1 MQKGIEE
8 QNGDRK
14 EAENACAF
22 SALFFDKSPEP
33 VVMTLEM
40 YVVEG
45 KN

>member
-22 SALFFDKSPEP
+22 SALFVDQSPEL
-33 VVMTLEM
+33 VVMTSEM
-40 YVVEG
+40 YVTEG
-45 KN
+45 KD